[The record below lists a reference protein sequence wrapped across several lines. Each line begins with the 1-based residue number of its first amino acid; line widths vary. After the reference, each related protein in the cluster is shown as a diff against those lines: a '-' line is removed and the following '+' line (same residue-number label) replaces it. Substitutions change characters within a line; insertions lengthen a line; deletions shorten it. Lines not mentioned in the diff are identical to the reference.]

1 MYLANNNPLNLQNYV
16 TEKIEKK
23 ENKKANYLSTNNSY
37 HNSCYKKLFICRFME
52 NYKHK

>member
-23 ENKKANYLSTNNSY
+23 RKQKS
-37 HNSCYKKLFICRFME
+37 KLPL
-52 NYKHK
+52 N